1 MKNIRISESEK
12 SSVLIQNIADR
23 PNSVSSYGEGNMTAA
38 ELKRRLDSPFLLMA
52 EKHNLLCD
60 GLGGIISSA
69 SEAKSELDALGTRAD
84 NIIGDLGEVKR
95 DMVAVRADLI
105 SARDEALDAGTLA
118 ESAAE
123 SADASAE
130 KADRSAEA
138 ADRAAAGA
146 DLSAAAAD
154 ALTESLGGRIL
165 RCERRLSNLED
176 GIMPDNFYVDD
187 EVASTVSVPLGVC
200 SYAELA
206 SLGGTSVLPSDDL
219 GKFEKTVIRGVISYS
234 ASGEELDRLMLSDS
248 ALSLD
253 GYGYGIDASHCNRL
267 SWDSESG
274 RDTLIIGCGQIE
286 LVGDEDWYDTG
297 ELCDIAPI
305 YALALPDA
313 ASGDAVSNYVSYQD
327 LYCRDGELRVN
338 GYFIYSVCQDASLD
352 AWKSYLRQRKFDG
365 TPLTVFYPLR
375 EPRRFDIGG
384 ALPDGNFILVE
395 GGGTLRFLQSGTGKC
410 VSRVIYQAPSGDTLA
425 DELDGI
431 IALQVSYLTEVR

>member
-12 SSVLIQNIADR
+12 SSVLIQNMADR

-38 ELKRRLDSPFLLMA
+38 ELKRRLDRPFLLMA

-69 SEAKSELDALGTRAD
+69 SEARSELDALGVRAD
-84 NIIGDLGEVKR
+84 NIIGELGEVKR
-95 DMVAVRADLI
+95 DMAAVRADLI
-105 SARDEALDAGTLA
+105 SARDGALDARTLA

-123 SADASAE
+123 SADASALE
-130 KADRSAEA
+130 ADRSAEA
-138 ADRAAAGA
+138 ANR
-146 DLSAAAAD
+146 SAAAAD

-206 SLGGTSVLPSDDL
+206 SLGGTSVLPSEDL
-219 GKFEKTVIRGVISYS
+219 GRFEKTVIRGVISYS
-234 ASGEELDRLMLSDS
+234 ASGEELDRLMLSD
-248 ALSLD
+248 AVLSVD

-267 SWDSESG
+267 SWDTASG
-274 RDTLIIGCGQIE
+274 RDTLLIGCEYIE
-286 LVGDEDWYDTG
+286 LTGDEDWYDTG

-327 LYCRDGELRVN
+327 LYCRDGELRVD
-338 GYFIYSVCQDASLD
+338 GYFIYSVCQDSSLD
-352 AWKSYLRQRKFDG
+352 AWKAYLRQRKLDG
-365 TPLTVFYPLR
+365 TPLTAFYPLR
-375 EPRRFDIGG
+375 EPRRSDVGG

-395 GGGTLRFLQSGTGKC
+395 GGGSLRFLQSGTGKC